1 MLFAKSNEYK
11 RRLEICRTCKFFE
24 SSTQSCGPLIV
35 GGEVDA
41 EGNVFETKYEVL
53 FRRKSIQ
60 LCGCVMPIKAKLAFA
75 SCPASKWD
83 GVLSMDEQ
91 IEFKRFLLD
100 MKAQGRLEQNDMLKF
115 YSFKDKATGAF
126 NERST
131 CPPCVKKDINTFLES
146 MNNVDVDLNK

>member
-1 MLFAKSNEYK
+1 MLFAKSSEYK
-11 RRLEICRTCKFFE
+11 RRLDICRNCKFFE
-24 SSTQSCGPLIV
+24 ASTQSCGPLIV
-35 GGEVDA
+35 GEEV
-41 EGNVFETKYEVL
+41 ETEVL
-53 FRRKSIQ
+53 FRKKSIK

-75 SCPASKWD
+75 SCPTSKWD
-83 GVLSMDEQ
+83 GVLSLEEQ

-100 MKAQGRLEQNDMLKF
+100 MKTQGRLEQKDMLKF

-146 MNNVDVDLNK
+146 MKDVDVDLNN

>member
-24 SSTQSCGPLIV
+24 ASTQSCGPLIV
-35 GGEVDA
+35 GDEV
-41 EGNVFETKYEVL
+41 ETEVL
-53 FRRKSIQ
+53 FRKKSIK

-75 SCPASKWD
+75 QCPASKWE
-83 GVLSMDEQ
+83 GVLSLEEQ

-100 MKAQGRLEQNDMLKF
+100 MKSQGKLEDKDLIKF

-131 CPPCVKKDINTFLES
+131 CSPCVRKDINMFLES
-146 MNNVDVDLNK
+146 MKDVNVD

>member
-24 SSTQSCGPLIV
+24 PSTQSCGPLIV
-35 GGEVDA
+35 GGEV
-41 EGNVFETKYEVL
+41 ETEVL
-53 FRRKSIQ
+53 FRKKSIK

-75 SCPASKWD
+75 SCPASKWN

-146 MNNVDVDLNK
+146 MKDVDVDLNN

>member
-1 MLFAKSNEYK
+1 MLFAKHNEYK
-11 RRLEICRTCKFFE
+11 RRLDICRACKFFE
-24 SSTQSCGPLIV
+24 ASTQSCGPLIV
-35 GGEVDA
+35 GADEEIEVK
-41 EGNVFETKYEVL
+41 FK
-53 FRRKSIQ
+53 RKTIK
-60 LCGCVMPIKAKLAFA
+60 LCGCVMPVKAKLAFA

-83 GVLSMDEQ
+83 GVLSVEEQ

-131 CPPCVKKDINTFLES
+131 CPPCVKKDINSFLES
-146 MNNVDVDLNK
+146 MKDVNVDLNN

>member
-11 RRLEICRTCKFFE
+11 RRLEICRACKFFE
-24 SSTQSCGPLIV
+24 ASTQSCGTLIV
-35 GGEVDA
+35 GDEV
-41 EGNVFETKYEVL
+41 ETEVL
-53 FRRKSIQ
+53 YRRKSIK

-75 SCPASKWD
+75 SCPASKWE
-83 GVLSMDEQ
+83 GVLSLEEQ

-100 MKAQGRLEQNDMLKF
+100 MKAQGRLEQKDMLKF

-146 MNNVDVDLNK
+146 MKDVEIGE

>member
-24 SSTQSCGPLIV
+24 SSTQSCGQLIV
-35 GGEVDA
+35 GDEV
-41 EGNVFETKYEVL
+41 ETEVL
-53 FRRKSIQ
+53 FRRKSIK

-75 SCPASKWD
+75 SCPASKWE
-83 GVLSMDEQ
+83 GVLSLEEQ

-100 MKAQGRLEQNDMLKF
+100 MKAKGRLEDKDLMKF

-146 MNNVDVDLNK
+146 MKDVEIGE

>member
-1 MLFAKSNEYK
+1 MLFAKHHEYK
-11 RRLEICRTCKFFE
+11 RRLDICRACKFFE
-24 SSTQSCGPLIV
+24 PSTQSCGTLIV
-35 GGEVDA
+35 GDEV
-41 EGNVFETKYEVL
+41 ETTEVL
-53 FRRKSIQ
+53 FRRKSIK
-60 LCGCVMPIKAKLAFA
+60 LCGCVMPVKAKLAFA

-83 GVLSMDEQ
+83 GVLSVEEQ

-131 CPPCVKKDINTFLES
+131 CPPCVKKDINSFLES
-146 MNNVDVDLNK
+146 MKDVEIGE

>member
-24 SSTQSCGPLIV
+24 PSTQSCGSLIV
-35 GGEVDA
+35 GDEV
-41 EGNVFETKYEVL
+41 ETEVL
-53 FRRKSIQ
+53 FRKKSIK

-75 SCPASKWD
+75 SCPASKWN
-83 GVLSMDEQ
+83 GVLSKDEQ

-100 MKAQGRLEQNDMLKF
+100 MKAQGRLEQKDMLKF

-146 MNNVDVDLNK
+146 MKDVEIGE

>member
-24 SSTQSCGPLIV
+24 SSTQSCGQLIV
-35 GGEVDA
+35 GEEV
-41 EGNVFETKYEVL
+41 ETEVL
-53 FRRKSIQ
+53 FRRKSIK

-75 SCPASKWD
+75 SCPASKWE
-83 GVLSMDEQ
+83 GVLSMEEQ

-100 MKAQGRLEQNDMLKF
+100 MKAQGRLEQKDMLKF

-146 MNNVDVDLNK
+146 MKDVNVD

>member
-1 MLFAKSNEYK
+1 MLFAKHNEYK
-11 RRLEICRTCKFFE
+11 RRLDICRACKFFE
-24 SSTQSCGPLIV
+24 PSTQSCGTLIV
-35 GGEVDA
+35 GDEV
-41 EGNVFETKYEVL
+41 ETEVK
-53 FRRKSIQ
+53 FRKKSIK
-60 LCGCVMPIKAKLAFA
+60 LCGCVMPVKAKLAFA

-83 GVLSMDEQ
+83 GVLSVEEQ

-131 CPPCVKKDINTFLES
+131 CPPCVKKDINSFLES
-146 MNNVDVDLNK
+146 MKDVQIEES

>member
-1 MLFAKSNEYK
+1 MLFAKHHEYK
-11 RRLEICRTCKFFE
+11 RRLDICRACKFFE
-24 SSTQSCGPLIV
+24 PSTQSCGSLIV
-35 GGEVDA
+35 GDEV
-41 EGNVFETKYEVL
+41 ETTEVL
-53 FRRKSIQ
+53 FRRKSIK

-83 GVLSMDEQ
+83 GVLSVEEQ

-100 MKAQGRLEQNDMLKF
+100 MKAQGRLEQKDMLRF

-131 CPPCVKKDINTFLES
+131 CPPCVKKDINSFLES
-146 MNNVDVDLNK
+146 MKDVEVDLNN

>member
-1 MLFAKSNEYK
+1 MLFAKNNEYK

-24 SSTQSCGPLIV
+24 SSTQSCGSLIV
-35 GGEVDA
+35 GDEV
-41 EGNVFETKYEVL
+41 ETEVL
-53 FRRKSIQ
+53 FRRKSIK

-75 SCPASKWD
+75 SCPASKWE
-83 GVLSMDEQ
+83 GVLSLEEQ
-91 IEFKRFLLD
+91 IEFKRFLLE
-100 MKAQGRLEQNDMLKF
+100 MKAQGRLEQKDMLKF

-146 MNNVDVDLNK
+146 MKDVVVETGE

>member
-1 MLFAKSNEYK
+1 MLFAKNNEYK

-24 SSTQSCGPLIV
+24 PSTQSCGTLIV
-35 GGEVDA
+35 GEEV
-41 EGNVFETKYEVL
+41 ETEVL
-53 FRRKSIQ
+53 FRRKSIK

-75 SCPASKWD
+75 SCPASKWE
-83 GVLSMDEQ
+83 GVLSIEEQ

-100 MKAQGRLEQNDMLKF
+100 MKAQGRLEQKDMLKF

-146 MNNVDVDLNK
+146 MKDVEIGE

>member
-24 SSTQSCGPLIV
+24 PSTQSCGTLIV
-35 GGEVDA
+35 GEEV
-41 EGNVFETKYEVL
+41 ETEVL
-53 FRRKSIQ
+53 FRKKSIK

-75 SCPASKWD
+75 SCPASKWN

-100 MKAQGRLEQNDMLKF
+100 MKAQGKLEQNDMLKF

-131 CPPCVKKDINTFLES
+131 CPPCVKKDINTFLDS
-146 MNNVDVDLNK
+146 MKDVDVSID

>member
-1 MLFAKSNEYK
+1 MLFAKHNEYK
-11 RRLEICRTCKFFE
+11 RRLDICRACKFFE
-24 SSTQSCGPLIV
+24 PSTQSCGTLIL
-35 GGEVDA
+35 GDEV
-41 EGNVFETKYEVL
+41 ETTEVL
-53 FRRKSIQ
+53 FRRKSIK
-60 LCGCVMPIKAKLAFA
+60 LCGCVMPVKAKLAFA

-83 GVLSMDEQ
+83 GVLSIEEQ

-131 CPPCVKKDINTFLES
+131 CPPCVKKDINSFLES
-146 MNNVDVDLNK
+146 MKDVQIEES

>member
-1 MLFAKSNEYK
+1 MLFAKNNEYK

-24 SSTQSCGPLIV
+24 ASTQSCGQLIV
-35 GGEVDA
+35 GEEV
-41 EGNVFETKYEVL
+41 ETEVL
-53 FRRKSIQ
+53 FRRKSIK

-75 SCPASKWD
+75 SCPASKWE
-83 GVLSMDEQ
+83 GVLSLEEQ

-100 MKAQGRLEQNDMLKF
+100 MKAQGRLEQKDMLKF
-115 YSFKDKATGAF
+115 YTFKDKATGAF

-146 MNNVDVDLNK
+146 MKDVEIGE

>member
-24 SSTQSCGPLIV
+24 ASTQSCGQLIV
-35 GGEVDA
+35 GDEV
-41 EGNVFETKYEVL
+41 ETEVL
-53 FRRKSIQ
+53 FRRKSIK

-75 SCPASKWD
+75 SCPASKWE
-83 GVLSMDEQ
+83 GVLSLEEQ

-146 MNNVDVDLNK
+146 MKDVNVD

>member
-1 MLFAKSNEYK
+1 MLFAKSNDYK

-24 SSTQSCGPLIV
+24 PSTQSCGPLIV
-35 GGEVDA
+35 GADE
-41 EGNVFETKYEVL
+41 EIEVL
-53 FRRKSIQ
+53 FRKKSIK

-75 SCPASKWD
+75 SCPASKWN
-83 GVLSMDEQ
+83 GVLSLEEQ

-100 MKAQGRLEQNDMLKF
+100 MKAQGKLEQNDMLKF

-131 CPPCVKKDINTFLES
+131 CPPCVKKDINTFLDS
-146 MNNVDVDLNK
+146 MKDVDVDLNN

>member
-11 RRLEICRTCKFFE
+11 RRLEICRSCKFFE
-24 SSTQSCGPLIV
+24 ASTQSCGTLIV
-35 GGEVDA
+35 GDEV
-41 EGNVFETKYEVL
+41 ETEVL
-53 FRRKSIQ
+53 FRRKSIK

-91 IEFKRFLLD
+91 IEFKRFLLE
-100 MKAQGRLEQNDMLKF
+100 MKAQGRLEQKDMLRF

-146 MNNVDVDLNK
+146 MKDVEIGE

>member
-24 SSTQSCGPLIV
+24 ASTQSCGPLIV
-35 GGEVDA
+35 GADEEIEVK
-41 EGNVFETKYEVL
+41 FK
-53 FRRKSIQ
+53 RKSIK

-75 SCPASKWD
+75 SCPASKWN
-83 GVLSMDEQ
+83 GILSMDEQ

-100 MKAQGRLEQNDMLKF
+100 MKAQGRLEQKDMLRF

-146 MNNVDVDLNK
+146 MKDIDVDLNN

>member
-11 RRLEICRTCKFFE
+11 RRLEICRSCKFFE
-24 SSTQSCGPLIV
+24 ASTQSCGQLIV
-35 GGEVDA
+35 GDEV
-41 EGNVFETKYEVL
+41 ETEVL
-53 FRRKSIQ
+53 FRRKSIK

-75 SCPASKWD
+75 SCPASKWE
-83 GVLSMDEQ
+83 GVLSMEEQ

-100 MKAQGRLEQNDMLKF
+100 MKAQGRLEQKDMLRF

-146 MNNVDVDLNK
+146 MKDVEIGE

>member
-1 MLFAKSNEYK
+1 MLFAKHNEYK
-11 RRLEICRTCKFFE
+11 RRLDICRACKFFE
-24 SSTQSCGPLIV
+24 PSTQSCGPLIL
-35 GGEVDA
+35 GADEEIEVK
-41 EGNVFETKYEVL
+41 FK
-53 FRRKSIQ
+53 RKSIK
-60 LCGCVMPIKAKLAFA
+60 LCGCVMPVKAKLAFA

-83 GVLSMDEQ
+83 GVLSLEEQ

-131 CPPCVKKDINTFLES
+131 CPPCVKKDINSFLES
-146 MNNVDVDLNK
+146 MKDVDVDLNN

>member
-1 MLFAKSNEYK
+1 MLFAKHNEYK
-11 RRLEICRTCKFFE
+11 RRLDICRACKFFE
-24 SSTQSCGPLIV
+24 PSTQSCGPLIL
-35 GGEVDA
+35 GADEEIEVK
-41 EGNVFETKYEVL
+41 FK
-53 FRRKSIQ
+53 RKSIK
-60 LCGCVMPIKAKLAFA
+60 LCGCVMPVKAKLAFA

-83 GVLSMDEQ
+83 GVLSVEEQ

-131 CPPCVKKDINTFLES
+131 CPPCVKKDINSFLES
-146 MNNVDVDLNK
+146 MKDVEVDLNN

>member
-1 MLFAKSNEYK
+1 MLFAKHNEYK
-11 RRLEICRTCKFFE
+11 KRLDICRACKFFE
-24 SSTQSCGPLIV
+24 PSTQSCGTLIV
-35 GGEVDA
+35 GDEV
-41 EGNVFETKYEVL
+41 ETEVL
-53 FRRKSIQ
+53 FRRKTIK
-60 LCGCVMPIKAKLAFA
+60 LCGCVMPVKAKLAFA

-100 MKAQGRLEQNDMLKF
+100 MKAQGRLEQKDMLRF

-131 CPPCVKKDINTFLES
+131 CPPCVKKDINSFLES
-146 MNNVDVDLNK
+146 MKDVEIGE

>member
-24 SSTQSCGPLIV
+24 ASTQSCGQLIV
-35 GGEVDA
+35 GDEV
-41 EGNVFETKYEVL
+41 ETEVL
-53 FRRKSIQ
+53 FRRKSIK

-75 SCPASKWD
+75 SCPASKWE
-83 GVLSMDEQ
+83 GVLSMEEQ

-100 MKAQGRLEQNDMLKF
+100 MNAQGRLEQKDMLKF

-146 MNNVDVDLNK
+146 MKDVNVD

>member
-24 SSTQSCGPLIV
+24 ASTQSCGQLIV
-35 GGEVDA
+35 GEEV
-41 EGNVFETKYEVL
+41 ETEVL
-53 FRRKSIQ
+53 FRRKSIK

-83 GVLSMDEQ
+83 GVLSMEEQ
-91 IEFKRFLLD
+91 IEFKRFLLE
-100 MKAQGRLEQNDMLKF
+100 MKAQGRLEQKDMLRF
-115 YSFKDKATGAF
+115 YTFKDKATGAF

-146 MNNVDVDLNK
+146 MKDVVVETGE

>member
-1 MLFAKSNEYK
+1 MLFAKHHEYK
-11 RRLEICRTCKFFE
+11 RRLDICRACKFFE
-24 SSTQSCGPLIV
+24 ASTQSCGTLIV
-35 GGEVDA
+35 GDEV
-41 EGNVFETKYEVL
+41 ETEVL
-53 FRRKSIQ
+53 FRRKSIK
-60 LCGCVMPIKAKLAFA
+60 LCGCVMPVKAKLAFA

-83 GVLSMDEQ
+83 GVLSVEEQ

-131 CPPCVKKDINTFLES
+131 CPPCVKKDINSFLES
-146 MNNVDVDLNK
+146 MKDVEVNLD